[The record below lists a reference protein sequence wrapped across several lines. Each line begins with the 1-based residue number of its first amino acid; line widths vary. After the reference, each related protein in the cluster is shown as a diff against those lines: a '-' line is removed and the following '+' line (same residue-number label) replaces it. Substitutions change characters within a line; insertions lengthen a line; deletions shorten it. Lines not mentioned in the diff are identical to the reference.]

1 MTQKV
6 IKTNVNLPYTP
17 QKNITLF
24 LVIFGIFVSIFLALY
39 SDDKTIFP
47 IFELYGYSSDNFTF
61 SSWINAGEG
70 WMKDNYRWFTRAIAG
85 VIKGWY
91 YFAEDFLIDSPWL
104 IIFLLLVLPSLRVAG
119 LRLTLF
125 VIFTLSFWGLT
136 GLWNPAMQTLA
147 LMGISVFASVFFGV
161 LIGLWCSQSDRVE
174 ATIRPFLDIMQV
186 MPAFVYLIPA
196 VFFFGVG
203 GPPAIIA
210 SMIYAMP
217 PIIRLTNL
225 GIRQVSHETIETAES
240 FGSSRFQMLTKI
252 QIPLALPSI
261 MMGINQTI
269 MMALGL
275 VVLAAFIGAQGLGY
289 QVWKAIKQLDNG
301 FSIEAGLCILFM
313 AIMFDRFSAAFN
325 NMNSSPLPKDQVKF
339 HLLPQTWDSYSIPR
353 LIEKF
358 IDLIFTCVGRFFSG
372 LVFLLGSL
380 IERVLSLIDINLAK
394 RVSKNLNTYV
404 FFFSSLI
411 ILISVY
417 ICDIYILEIGEFPK
431 DLRLSIRSPIDAG
444 VDWLATN
451 SSVVA
456 FTKSVRI
463 IIYFYLLN
471 PLDYYFSHLPW
482 WFLMAALMLI
492 SYAAVGVRFAIICG
506 ILLTFIGFCNIWQ
519 ESMITLSS
527 VIVSVIICFI
537 IGVPLGIFAAYNKRF
552 ERFQAPILDAMQTL
566 PAFCYLVPII
576 MVFGANKTSVI
587 LATVIYSIV
596 PMIRLT
602 ILGLTQIPESYTEV
616 SKSFGGTTLQT
627 LIKIKYPMAIPNL
640 VMGFNQTVMMA
651 FAMQIVTPLIGG
663 KGLGREVY
671 QALAKSDTGKG
682 LAAGMAICLLAIIID
697 RISMAVTKKQRDAL
711 GLSS

>member
-1 MTQKV
+1 
-6 IKTNVNLPYTP
+6 
-17 QKNITLF
+17 
-24 LVIFGIFVSIFLALY
+24 
-39 SDDKTIFP
+39 
-47 IFELYGYSSDNFTF
+47 
-61 SSWINAGEG
+61 
-70 WMKDNYRWFTRAIAG
+70 
-85 VIKGWY
+85 
-91 YFAEDFLIDSPWL
+91 
-104 IIFLLLVLPSLRVAG
+104 
-119 LRLTLF
+119 
-125 VIFTLSFWGLT
+125 
-136 GLWNPAMQTLA
+136 
-147 LMGISVFASVFFGV
+147 
-161 LIGLWCSQSDRVE
+161 
-174 ATIRPFLDIMQV
+174 
-186 MPAFVYLIPA
+186 
-196 VFFFGVG
+196 
-203 GPPAIIA
+203 
-210 SMIYAMP
+210 
-217 PIIRLTNL
+217 
-225 GIRQVSHETIETAES
+225 
-240 FGSSRFQMLTKI
+240 
-252 QIPLALPSI
+252 
-261 MMGINQTI
+261 
-269 MMALGL
+269 
-275 VVLAAFIGAQGLGY
+275 VLAAFIGAQGLGY

-339 HLLPQTWDSYSIPR
+339 HLLPQAWDIYSIPR

-394 RVSKNLNTYV
+394 RVSAKLNTYV

-616 SKSFGGTTLQT
+616 SKSFGGTTFQT

-711 GLSS
+711 GLS